1 MFVKK
6 CQVIFQK
13 QTALVTLHDGA
24 GCGIPG
30 GPFTGSGSTSLRHT
44 QDHGPDHG
52 FHREMRPNRGTT
64 DQTLLK
70 LKRTPDRLAR
80 EASDNLKGE

>member
-6 CQVIFQK
+6 RQVIFQK
-13 QTALVTLHDGA
+13 QTVLVTLHDGA

-30 GPFTGSGSTSLRHT
+30 GPFMGSGSTSLRHI

-64 DQTLLK
+64 D
-70 LKRTPDRLAR
+70 
-80 EASDNLKGE
+80 